1 MPIRSPRG
9 RAAAYRAVWQW
20 PLRSPARLAFTLVM
34 LGALVFALVYAGG
47 QVGGGASSGGLLAGG
62 GSDEQRWDPG
72 GSGVSATPTPTMLP
86 PVPALTPESLS
97 PDRASPQAL
106 EVARVWASAWVNHP
120 DGMTAQQWAAGLRPY
135 TTDEFLGVLAN
146 VDPAN
151 IPASRVTGPA
161 TPTRAAS
168 KSVEVEVPT
177 DTVRLTILVVDTDA
191 GWKVS
196 RYDRA

>member
-20 PLRSPARLAFTLVM
+20 PLRSPARLAVSVLVLGTLVF
-34 LGALVFALVYAGG
+34 GLVHLGG
-47 QVGGGASSGGLLAGG
+47 QVGGGASGG
-62 GSDEQRWDPG
+62 GPADGQQGERWDAG

-86 PVPALTPESLS
+86 PVAGLTPEAL
-97 PDRASPQAL
+97 PLDQAPAPAL

-120 DGMTAQQWAAGLRPY
+120 DGITSQQWLAGLRPY

-146 VDPAN
+146 VDPVN

-161 TPTRAAS
+161 TPTRVAP
-168 KSVEVEVPT
+168 KSVEVAVPT
-177 DTVRLTILVVDTDA
+177 DTLRLTILVVDTDA

>member
-1 MPIRSPRG
+1 M
-9 RAAAYRAVWQW
+9 
-20 PLRSPARLAFTLVM
+20 RSPARLAFSVVV
-34 LGALVFALVYAGG
+34 LGALVFGLVYVGG
-47 QVGGGASSGGLLAGG
+47 QVGGGSSSGGLLAGG
-62 GSDEQRWDPG
+62 SDGQRWDPG

-86 PVPALTPESLS
+86 PVPALTPQALP
-97 PDRASPQAL
+97 PDRAPRQAL

-120 DGMTAQQWAAGLRPY
+120 EGITPEQWLAGLRPY
-135 TTDEFLGVLAN
+135 TTDEFLGVLGG

-161 TPTRAAS
+161 TPTRAAP

-177 DTVRLTILVVDTDA
+177 DTLRLRILVVDTDA

>member
-1 MPIRSPRG
+1 MAVPIRSPRG
-9 RAAAYRAVWQW
+9 RTAAYRIIWQW
-20 PLRSPARLAFTLVM
+20 PLRSPARLAVTVVL
-34 LGALVFALVYAGG
+34 LGGLVFGLVLVGG

-62 GSDEQRWDPG
+62 GQGERWEQ

-86 PVPALTPESLS
+86 PVAPLTPESR
-97 PDRASPQAL
+97 PVDQAPPQAL

-120 DGMTAQQWAAGLRPY
+120 EGMTAPQWVAGLRPY
-135 TTDEFLGVLAN
+135 TTDEFLGVLAG

-151 IPASRVTGPA
+151 VPASRVTGAA
-161 TPTRAAS
+161 TPVRVAP

-177 DTVRLTILVVDTDA
+177 DSIRLTILVVDTEA

>member
-20 PLRSPARLAFTLVM
+20 PLRSPARLAVSVVL
-34 LGALVFALVYAGG
+34 LAALVFGLVYLGG

-62 GSDEQRWDPG
+62 DRQGQRWDDG

-86 PVPALTPESLS
+86 PVPALTPEEL
-97 PDRASPQAL
+97 PLEQAPPQAL
-106 EVARVWASAWVNHP
+106 EIARVWASAWVNHSE
-120 DGMTAQQWAAGLRPY
+120 GTTAQQWVAGLRPY

-151 IPASRVTGPA
+151 IPASRGTGSA
-161 TPTRAAS
+161 TPTRVAP

-177 DTVRLTILVVDTDA
+177 DTLRLTILVVDTEA